1 MTSDDFDAEVIRLE
15 RWQEEQA
22 EKRRATVRGTVGRLR
37 SSSSLYR
44 EGLPEFVINDSDLAG
59 TVKQLAEF
67 LSQRDDLLS
76 NGYAPVQ
83 VAVNE
88 NNMPHATEL
97 TTEAVR
103 VCAHEVCNPMKARGA
118 NRIPVKLTLDLARL
132 FLHGLVGRWGLK
144 VFRGITTSPILKADG
159 SIRIA
164 SGYDAE
170 TGLVGPQHSR
180 AKYSRT
186 ANRGR
191 CQGRAAK
198 IATIF
203 SDVSVCGRG
212 ACA

>member
-1 MTSDDFDAEVIRLE
+1 MTNDELDAEIIKLE
-15 RWQEEQA
+15 HWQEEQQA
-22 EKRRATVRGTVGRLR
+22 AKRMRGTVGRLR

-44 EGLPEFVINDSDLAG
+44 EGLPEFVINDSDLAA
-59 TVKQLAEF
+59 TVKRLAEF

-83 VAVNE
+83 IAVNE

-144 VFRGITTSPILKADG
+144 VFRGITTSPILKNDG

-170 TGLVGPQHSR
+170 TGLWAHNIPELNIPER
-180 AKYSRT
+180 PTEAD
-186 ANRGR
+186 A
-191 CQGRAAK
+191 RAALQRLRP
-198 IATIF
+198 IF

-212 ACA
+212 ACAR